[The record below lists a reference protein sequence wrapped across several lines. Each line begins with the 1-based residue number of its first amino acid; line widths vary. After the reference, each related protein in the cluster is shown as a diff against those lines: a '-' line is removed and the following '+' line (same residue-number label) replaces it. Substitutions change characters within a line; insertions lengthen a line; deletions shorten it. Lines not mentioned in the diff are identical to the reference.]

1 MTRVTIATVAR
12 DVKIEQ
18 YSQIIELDIEIW
30 ENCTFL
36 GDYYVAMAVIQ
47 PRVTLAT
54 VAREDKL
61 TYGHK

>member
-1 MTRVTIATVAR
+1 MTCVTIATVAR

-18 YSQIIELDIEIW
+18 YSQMIELDIKIW

-36 GDYYVAMAVIQ
+36 GDYYVGMPVIRL
-47 PRVTLAT
+47 RVTLAT

-61 TYGHK
+61 AYDHK

>member
-30 ENCTFL
+30 ENCTIL
-36 GDYYVAMAVIQ
+36 GEYYVAMPVIRL
-47 PRVTLAT
+47 RVTMAT
-54 VAREDKL
+54 VAR
-61 TYGHK
+61 